1 MRRLCVA
8 RLRARLLIF
17 LVARQVFLEFVTLA
31 ATRIV
36 HRAIPISLYWIGG
49 RRILRV
55 PVSVLFLVRILIG
68 SHGGLLAARGAAPS
82 AVRTGRPAAEGA
94 TAVPPPSQPIAWT
107 STCSDP
113 REAVMKTPQADGS
126 SEPLNKVEKPRLPRK
141 VEKPRLPRKKEP
153 SPPAEL
159 GDQHIG
165 ATEDQVSDTQAPAGE
180 EYKDEPRQG

>member
-36 HRAIPISLYWIGG
+36 HRATPIPLYRIGG

-113 REAVMKTPQADGS
+113 REVVMKTPQADGS
-126 SEPLNKVEKPRLPRK
+126 SEPLNK

>member
-1 MRRLCVA
+1 MHVVHARANDRIIEGRDVHPMRAVLHRSSIRALPEAARHSMRRLCVA

-82 AVRTGRPAAEGA
+82 AVRTSGRQLKEQRRCHRLL
-94 TAVPPPSQPIAWT
+94 SQ
-107 STCSDP
+107 SD
-113 REAVMKTPQADGS
+113 G
-126 SEPLNKVEKPRLPRK
+126 PRLALIHA
-141 VEKPRLPRKKEP
+141 RL
-153 SPPAEL
+153 L
-159 GDQHIG
+159 
-165 ATEDQVSDTQAPAGE
+165 
-180 EYKDEPRQG
+180 